1 MTDEAS
7 HNAPAGSGTSGASV
21 MDRGGDSVTPMG
33 GTEPG
38 HARRPDTATGPAAA
52 GDEWPGKPDETWFD
66 DPDAWFDDPDAHFED
81 VIDYMKRLHIRCESS
96 DEFVAALSSL
106 FPDLEEKVARV
117 RAGEE
122 VDFGADGS
130 DPDAEIA
137 GGPFVR
143 YRSTAELVAANLAKI
158 ADPVVLGEPDEA
170 WFDDPDAHFEDVIDY
185 MKRLHIRC
193 ESSDEF
199 VAALSGLFPDLEE
212 KVAKERALAAEDF
225 GNDEPDPET
234 DIAAG
239 RCVRYLSG
247 AEMLAADLAYELE
260 PRCV

>member
-1 MTDEAS
+1 MNFEGQHDSLQGLEAS
-7 HNAPAGSGTSGASV
+7 VVSTIDHV
-21 MDRGGDSVTPMG
+21 RDSVAPVG

-38 HARRPDTATGPAAA
+38 PGRPGQLASTTASTRA
-52 GDEWPGKPDETWFD
+52 GNGDDWPGEPDE
-66 DPDAWFDDPDAHFED
+66 AWFDDPDAHFED
-81 VIDYMKRLHIRCESS
+81 VVDHMRRLHRRCESS
-96 DEFVAALSSL
+96 HEFVAALSGL

-122 VDFGADGS
+122 VDFGDDGS

-143 YRSTAELVAANLAKI
+143 FRSTAELVAADLAKI

-170 WFDDPDAHFEDVIDY
+170 WFDDPDAHFEDVVAY

-193 ESSDEF
+193 ESSHEF
-199 VAALSGLFPDLEE
+199 VGAVKGLFPDLEK
-212 KVAKERALAAEDF
+212 KVAKARALAAEDF
-225 GNDEPDPET
+225 GDDEPDPDA

-239 RCVRYLSG
+239 RSVIYLSG
-247 AEMLAADLAYELE
+247 AELVAADLAYELE

>member
-1 MTDEAS
+1 MNFESA
-7 HNAPAGSGTSGASV
+7 HGSPQGPQASV
-21 MDRGGDSVTPMG
+21 VSTIDRVRDSVAPVG
-33 GTEPG
+33 GTEPVPVRSG
-38 HARRPDTATGPAAA
+38 QPGSTTGPTRAGD
-52 GDEWPGKPDETWFD
+52 GDEWP
-66 DPDAWFDDPDAHFED
+66 
-81 VIDYMKRLHIRCESS
+81 
-96 DEFVAALSSL
+96 
-106 FPDLEEKVARV
+106 
-117 RAGEE
+117 
-122 VDFGADGS
+122 
-130 DPDAEIA
+130 
-137 GGPFVR
+137 
-143 YRSTAELVAANLAKI
+143 
-158 ADPVVLGEPDEA
+158 GEPDEA
-170 WFDDPDAHFEDVIDY
+170 WFDDPDAHFEDVVDY

-225 GNDEPDPET
+225 GNDEPDPEA

>member
-1 MTDEAS
+1 MNFESA
-7 HNAPAGSGTSGASV
+7 HGSPQGPQASV
-21 MDRGGDSVTPMG
+21 VSTIDRVRDSVAPVG
-33 GTEPG
+33 GTEPVPS
-38 HARRPDTATGPAAA
+38 RPGQPGSTTGPTRA
-52 GDEWPGKPDETWFD
+52 GDGNEWPGEPDE
-66 DPDAWFDDPDAHFED
+66 AWSDDPDAHFED
-81 VIDYMKRLHIRCESS
+81 VVDYMKRLHIRCESS
-96 DEFVAALSSL
+96 DEFVAALSGL
-106 FPDLEEKVARV
+106 FPDLEENVARV
-117 RAGEE
+117 RAGAE
-122 VDFGADGS
+122 VDFGDDGS

-137 GGPFVR
+137 GGPYVR

-158 ADPVVLGEPDEA
+158 ADPVVVGEPDEA
-170 WFDDPDAHFEDVIDY
+170 WSDDPDAHYEDVVDY

-225 GNDEPDPET
+225 GDDEPDPDA

-239 RCVRYLSG
+239 RYVRYLSG

>member
-1 MTDEAS
+1 MNFESAHS
-7 HNAPAGSGTSGASV
+7 SPQGPQASV
-21 MDRGGDSVTPMG
+21 VSTIDRVRDSVAPVG
-33 GTEPG
+33 GTEPVPV
-38 HARRPDTATGPAAA
+38 RPGQPGPTTGPTRAGD
-52 GDEWPGKPDETWFD
+52 GDEWPGEPDE
-66 DPDAWFDDPDAHFED
+66 AWFDDPDAHFEA
-81 VIDYMKRLHIRCESS
+81 VVDYMKRLHIRCESS
-96 DEFVAALSSL
+96 DEFVAALSGL

-122 VDFGADGS
+122 VDFGDDGS
-130 DPDAEIA
+130 DPVAEIA

-170 WFDDPDAHFEDVIDY
+170 WFDDPDAHFEAVVDY

-212 KVAKERALAAEDF
+212 KVAKEKALAAEDF
-225 GNDEPDPET
+225 GNDEPDPDA